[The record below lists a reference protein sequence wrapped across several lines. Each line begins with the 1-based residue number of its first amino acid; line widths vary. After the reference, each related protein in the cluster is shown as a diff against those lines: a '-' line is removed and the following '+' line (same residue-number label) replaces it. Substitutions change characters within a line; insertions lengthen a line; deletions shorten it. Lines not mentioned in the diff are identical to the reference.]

1 MAYPADLY
9 QNAPRSSRVTI
20 RLLAIAD
27 LHQRPAHYHR
37 LAALVQKHQ
46 PQIIAFVGD
55 FLNSDGNNG
64 RNGLLTEAEC
74 AECVARL
81 PAERTIFVRG
91 NHEERNWAHFMDGWP
106 KFKPLE
112 CLYGNALVHG
122 PLVIVGFPSPTHR
135 KPAEFYQ
142 LGG

>member
-1 MAYPADLY
+1 
-9 QNAPRSSRVTI
+9 VTI
-20 RLLAIAD
+20 RLLAVAD
-27 LHQRPAHYHR
+27 FHQRPAHYHR

-106 KFKPLE
+106 KSKPLE

-122 PLVIVGFPSPTHR
+122 PLVIVGFPCPTLR
-135 KPAEFYQ
+135 KPAELYL